1 MNPRLMIAGAHA
13 ARAKLPTPHIKVSLV
28 RRLSSPGTSGLAG
41 RTIRLGITPR
51 HIISC
56 RVSQS
61 GAAKFQKAMYMQ
73 TATLCGMQGFFQCGC
88 PTHDILERFNE
99 TDKFGKVILLQ
110 ILHIVGE
117 QSSRCSEAK
126 RLACDCRPL
135 LGHRL
140 CRLRRSSLWQC
151 WDSRRN
157 LQAMPLAMQETPW
170 AMTPLDQV
178 HPEKGKNMW

>member
-28 RRLSSPGTSGLAG
+28 RRLSSPGTSGPCRANNSA
-41 RTIRLGITPR
+41 RHHPTP
-51 HIISC
+51 HH
-56 RVSQS
+56 QLQ
-61 GAAKFQKAMYMQ
+61 GAMYMQ

-99 TDKFGKVILLQ
+99 TDKFRKVILLQ

-178 HPEKGKNMW
+178 HPEKGKHVVSTYD